1 MLYASRIAKVRK
13 PLFVPNLYQLQT
25 CAMSHYRFFS
35 LHFMIIDAQRFKEE
49 FERCQQQL
57 LNREDS
63 LTTEMKQLTVEE
75 EDKVK
80 EVVDKD

>member
-1 MLYASRIAKVRK
+1 
-13 PLFVPNLYQLQT
+13 
-25 CAMSHYRFFS
+25 
-35 LHFMIIDAQRFKEE
+35 MIIDAQRFKEE